1 MHARTVLAIGVAAHE
16 VGHAVQDATNDPTLR
31 ITGTICSL
39 SRRTRTVVRS
49 ASIPLIGTFTNMRVM
64 RAMSIA
70 VERDASDR
78 ALEMLKSEGLVS
90 DAESLAIKD
99 VLDVGVLSYVTRMLR
114 PL

>member
-1 MHARTVLAIGVAAHE
+1 
-16 VGHAVQDATNDPTLR
+16 
-31 ITGTICSL
+31 
-39 SRRTRTVVRS
+39 
-49 ASIPLIGTFTNMRVM
+49 MRVM

-114 PL
+114 PF